1 MAKLKYDTRKD
12 WEDILGDVTKYVR
25 EVEEERDTAKKQV
38 AEWNKD
44 KEVAALKKELQDAEE
59 KIRKGFNPDVAKW
72 EEIRAWEE
80 KHKKE
85 KHTSKRRLYSYT
97 SEFEYRFSEEGFG
110 KVGHVTCL
118 VCERLAISKSQG
130 SHDKYKEYMDRY
142 GAEHS
147 LGVLEGKFFC

>member
-1 MAKLKYDTRKD
+1 MAKLKYDPRKD
-12 WEDILGDVTKYVR
+12 WEDILNDVTKYVR
-25 EVEEERDTAKKQV
+25 EVEEERDSAKKQLT
-38 AEWNKD
+38 EWNKD
-44 KEVAALKKELQDAEE
+44 KEVAALKKELQDAQE
-59 KIRKGFNPDVAKW
+59 KILKGFNPDVAKW
-72 EEIRAWEE
+72 EEIRQWQE

-85 KHTSKRRLYSYT
+85 KHTSKRNYT

-130 SHDKYKEYMDRY
+130 SYDKYKEYMDRY

-147 LGVLEGKFFC
+147 VGVLEGKFFCK